1 MPSDGRAH
9 LKHARDRDFG
19 APLSETLLGPPD
31 RMMPTGLRARSTSH
45 GRVERQ
51 NLAVDGQLAQ
61 PARDQ
66 LRELRAEVEDEN
78 RLM

>member
-1 MPSDGRAH
+1 MPSTGVPIWSTAGS
-9 LKHARDRDFG
+9 DFG
-19 APLSETLLGPPD
+19 APLSETLLGPPE
-31 RMMPTGLRARSTSH
+31 RMMPTGCRARSIVDR
-45 GRVERQ
+45 RVERQ
-51 NLAVDGQLAQ
+51 NLAVDRQLAQ